1 VTTSPRP
8 RLRWRRH
15 DPVALADTALAL
27 IAVSL
32 VYLRVLFLPLRSMG
46 PSAGSRSLVL
56 AAASA
61 LLAVAWAARLLVAQR
76 LAQARQARER
86 ALSEGRRRAGRLGT
100 LAALSTGLVQ
110 DLERTTDE
118 VVHRARSA
126 APFMGAKAE
135 RVVEQAERARAIV
148 RELAA
153 SFRGVSAGERQPVDL
168 GRILQET
175 VRGALDEGLPVRVSL
190 EATAHLPEVLGD
202 PGALGAAFLNVV
214 RNAAQASPG
223 GVLAIRAATDGR
235 EVVLR
240 FHDDG
245 PGVPADIHDRIF
257 DPFFST
263 RRVGDGVGLGL
274 TQAHF
279 VAREHLGSV
288 VLEPARDGACFAFRL
303 PARERRSASR

>member
-1 VTTSPRP
+1 MTTSPRP

-86 ALSEGRRRAGRLGT
+86 ALSEERRRAGRLGT

-168 GRILQET
+168 GRILK
-175 VRGALDEGLPVRVSL
+175 
-190 EATAHLPEVLGD
+190 
-202 PGALGAAFLNVV
+202 
-214 RNAAQASPG
+214 
-223 GVLAIRAATDGR
+223 
-235 EVVLR
+235 
-240 FHDDG
+240 
-245 PGVPADIHDRIF
+245 
-257 DPFFST
+257 
-263 RRVGDGVGLGL
+263 
-274 TQAHF
+274 
-279 VAREHLGSV
+279 
-288 VLEPARDGACFAFRL
+288 
-303 PARERRSASR
+303 